1 MKFNKYVTILKEKL
15 YNTIGIP
22 FSDVIN
28 EDIIRQELKNEQI
41 KYRERLYTP
50 MITSHDNLP

>member
-28 EDIIRQELKNEQI
+28 DDIIQQELKNA
-41 KYRERLYTP
+41 
-50 MITSHDNLP
+50 